1 MSRIQRLET
10 RYGLSQEKNAC
21 QCEDQ
26 LLSMQYIIMTPL
38 QKNYCASNWPL
49 KTASQLHSF
58 YLLPFRVLRVDMCH
72 FRRIICFS
80 LVLFIC
86 LSNFSG
92 YYYFLIVLLGIKRHF
107 WRAKKTRQHRNGIG
121 DWPNVAFSWLA
132 DEVASCCMWYGYSF
146 LVSFKVIR
154 AQQGKISWVVAI
166 GPQCPIYTTIVAWLC
181 ILRLWH

>member
-86 LSNFSG
+86 LSNCSGFFSFF
-92 YYYFLIVLLGIKRHF
+92 YCLTRNQEAFLEGKE
-107 WRAKKTRQHRNGIG
+107 N
-121 DWPNVAFSWLA
+121 
-132 DEVASCCMWYGYSF
+132 AS
-146 LVSFKVIR
+146 
-154 AQQGKISWVVAI
+154 
-166 GPQCPIYTTIVAWLC
+166 T
-181 ILRLWH
+181 

>member
-1 MSRIQRLET
+1 MGFLKRKTLASVRTNSWVCSILSWHHYKKITVPATGRWKQRLSFT
-10 RYGLSQEKNAC
+10 
-21 QCEDQ
+21 
-26 LLSMQYIIMTPL
+26 
-38 QKNYCASNWPL
+38 ASN
-49 KTASQLHSF
+49 SYSF

-121 DWPNVAFSWLA
+121 DWPNVAFSWWA